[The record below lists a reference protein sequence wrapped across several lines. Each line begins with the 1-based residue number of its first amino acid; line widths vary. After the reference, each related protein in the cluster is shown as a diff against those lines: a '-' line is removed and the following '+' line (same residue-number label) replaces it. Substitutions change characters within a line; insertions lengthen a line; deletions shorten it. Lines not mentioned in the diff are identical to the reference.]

1 LKKRDMVR
9 PKIDKPRGVLNYR
22 ATEMPGRYGYWP
34 SADLA
39 PFVEH
44 YWILEWDL
52 PAPQT
57 NQVLSHP
64 STHLALEAGR
74 SGVYGVI
81 TKTFTRVTEGKGRVI
96 GTKFRPGGFRPFVQ
110 TEISGFT
117 DRRLSLSEVFG
128 EEGGKLEQR
137 VLQHRDHGAAIAVI
151 ETFLRGRHPQPDETI
166 ARVASMVERVAADRT
181 LIRVEQLVEL
191 FGLGARQLQ
200 RLFSAWVGVSPKWVI
215 QRYRLHEAAERV
227 AASGPIDWA
236 ALALDLGYADQAHF
250 IRDFK
255 RLVGKTPAEYA
266 RAMKQGTSG

>member
-1 LKKRDMVR
+1 MVR
-9 PKIDKPRGVLNYR
+9 PKLDQPRGVLNYR
-22 ATEMPGRYGYWP
+22 ASEMSGRFGYWP
-34 SADLA
+34 SEDLA

-64 STHLALEAGR
+64 SVHLAIETGR

-110 TEISGFT
+110 TNISAFT
-117 DRRLSLSEVFG
+117 DRRFTPAEVFDDGG
-128 EEGGKLEQR
+128 ELEER
-137 VLQHRDHGAAIAVI
+137 VLQHQDHGAAIAVI

-166 ARVASMVERVAADRT
+166 ARIGSMVGRIAADRD
-181 LIRVEQLVEL
+181 LIRVEQLVDL

-200 RLFSAWVGVSPKWVI
+200 RLFSTWVGVSPKWVI

-227 AASGPIDWA
+227 AAGGPIDWA

-255 RLVGKTPAEYA
+255 RIVGKTPAEYA
-266 RAMKQGTSG
+266 KKMKQGETSR

>member
-9 PKIDKPRGVLNYR
+9 PKLDTPRGVLNYR
-22 ATEMPGRYGYWP
+22 AAEMSGRFGYWP
-34 SADLA
+34 SEDLA

-64 STHLALEAGR
+64 SVHLAIEAGR

-110 TEISGFT
+110 TDISTFT
-117 DRRLSLSEVFG
+117 DRRFTPAEVFG
-128 EEGGKLEQR
+128 DDGHLEQR
-137 VLQHRDHGAAIAVI
+137 VLQRQDHEAAIAVI

-166 ARVASMVERVAADRT
+166 TRIGSMVERIAVDRD

-227 AASGPIDWA
+227 AAGGPIDWA

-255 RLVGKTPAEYA
+255 RIVGRTPAEYSRGLPKA
-266 RAMKQGTSG
+266 VSS

>member
-1 LKKRDMVR
+1 MVR
-9 PKIDKPRGVLNYR
+9 PKLDTPRGILNYR
-22 ATEMPGRYGYWP
+22 AAEMPGRYGYWP

-64 STHLALEAGR
+64 SVHLAIEAGR

-110 TEISGFT
+110 ADISGFT
-117 DRRLSLSEVFG
+117 DRRLTPAEVFG
-128 EEGGKLEQR
+128 DDGEKLEQR
-137 VLQHRDHGAAIAVI
+137 VLQHQDHGAAIAEI
-151 ETFLRGRHPQPDETI
+151 ETFLRGRNPQPDETI
-166 ARVASMVERVAADRT
+166 TRVASMVECIAADRD
-181 LIRVEQLVEL
+181 LLRVEQLVER

-200 RLFSAWVGVSPKWVI
+200 RLFSDWVGVTPKWVI
-215 QRYRLHEAAERV
+215 QRYRLHEAAERL
-227 AASGPIDWA
+227 AAGGPIDWA

-255 RLVGKTPAEYA
+255 RIVGKTPADYS
-266 RAMKQGTSG
+266 RGLRNS

>member
-1 LKKRDMVR
+1 MVT
-9 PKIDKPRGVLNYR
+9 PKHDKPRGILNYR
-22 ATEMPGRYGYWP
+22 HSETSGRFGYWP

-52 PAPQT
+52 PTPQT

-64 STHLALEAGR
+64 SMHLALEAGR

-96 GTKFRPGGFRPFVQ
+96 GTKFRPGGFRPFV
-110 TEISGFT
+110 EKDISTFT
-117 DRRLSLSEVFG
+117 DRRLTLPEVFG
-128 EEGGKLEQR
+128 DDGQRLEQR
-137 VLQHRDHGAAIAVI
+137 VLQHDDHQAAIAVI
-151 ETFLRGRHPQPDETI
+151 ETFLRSRHPRPDETI
-166 ARVASMVERVAADRT
+166 ARVSGMVERIAADRD
-181 LIRVEQLVEL
+181 LVRVDQLVEL

-227 AASGPIDWA
+227 ASGGPIDWA
-236 ALALDLGYADQAHF
+236 ALAHDLGYADQAHF

-255 RLVGKTPAEYA
+255 RIVGETPAEYG
-266 RAMKQGTSG
+266 RAFR

>member
-1 LKKRDMVR
+1 LKKRDMVT
-9 PKIDKPRGVLNYR
+9 PKIDTPRGILNYR

-64 STHLALEAGR
+64 SMHLAIEAGR

-96 GTKFRPGGFRPFVQ
+96 GTKFRPGGFRPFVGKD
-110 TEISGFT
+110 ISAFT
-117 DRRLSLSEVFG
+117 DRRLTPSEVFG
-128 EEGGKLEQR
+128 DVEELEQR
-137 VLQHRDHGAAIAVI
+137 VLQQQDHGAAIAVI
-151 ETFLRGRHPQPDETI
+151 ETFLRGRNPQPDETI
-166 ARVASMVERVAADRT
+166 ARVASMVERIAADRS
-181 LIRVEQLVEL
+181 LVRVEQLVEL
-191 FGLGARQLQ
+191 FGVGARQLQ

-227 AASGPIDWA
+227 AAGGPIDWG

-255 RLVGKTPAEYA
+255 RLVGKTPAGYS
-266 RAMKQGTSG
+266 RGLR